1 MNGKVIKLTAFSL
14 LFCLLGAA
22 NDGAAGKPENGV
34 KTDSTKVDSTKVDS
48 IKADTVHLD
57 SLRIHVYKDSVYV
70 SVATEDTIQLQ
81 PGESVIQLKEV
92 DIYGDQETDLEK
104 ALKASLGN
112 SLELNAPGSMS
123 LSDGV
128 RKLLGRKGTKEQRK
142 REETKKR
149 LERLDRVKTFE
160 EQLQEAILLQQ
171 QLDYQDSL
179 MKAQKRQNNNK

>member
-1 MNGKVIKLTAFSL
+1 MMKLVLLAL
-14 LFCLLGAA
+14 LFCLPSGAQDKVPA
-22 NDGAAGKPENGV
+22 KPDDAV
-34 KTDSTKVDSTKVDS
+34 KGDTVKGDTVKIDS
-48 IKADTVHLD
+48 IRVH
-57 SLRIHVYKDSVYV
+57 IYKDSIYV
-70 SVATEDTIQLQ
+70 SVATEDTVQLQ
-81 PGESVIQLKEV
+81 PGESVIQMKEV
-92 DIYGDQETDLEK
+92 NIYADKETDLEK

-112 SLELNAPGSMS
+112 SLELNAPGTMS

-128 RKLLGRKGTKEQRK
+128 KKLIGRKGTKEQRK

-179 MKAQKRQNNNK
+179 MNAQKKQNKK

>member
-22 NDGAAGKPENGV
+22 NDGAPGKKPEGGV
-34 KTDSTKVDSTKVDS
+34 KADSTKVDS

-57 SLRIHVYKDSVYV
+57 SLRIHVYNDSVYV

>member
-1 MNGKVIKLTAFSL
+1 MMKLVLLAL
-14 LFCLLGAA
+14 LFCLPLGAQDKVPA
-22 NDGAAGKPENGV
+22 KPDDAAKGDTV
-34 KTDSTKVDSTKVDS
+34 KIDS
-48 IKADTVHLD
+48 IRVH
-57 SLRIHVYKDSVYV
+57 IYKDSIYV
-70 SVATEDTIQLQ
+70 SVATEDTVQLQ
-81 PGESVIQLKEV
+81 PGESVIQMKEV
-92 DIYGDQETDLEK
+92 NIYADKETDLEK

-123 LSDGV
+123 LSDGIK
-128 RKLLGRKGTKEQRK
+128 KLIGRKGTKEQRK

-179 MKAQKRQNNNK
+179 MNAQKKQNK